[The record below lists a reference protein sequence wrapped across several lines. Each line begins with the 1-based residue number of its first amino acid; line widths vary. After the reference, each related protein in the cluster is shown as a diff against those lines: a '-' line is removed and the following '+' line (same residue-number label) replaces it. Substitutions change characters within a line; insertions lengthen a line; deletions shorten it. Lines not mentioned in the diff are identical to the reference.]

1 MKKNKENRNIKQ
13 KVEREKERDTN
24 LTVLGK
30 W

>member
-30 W
+30 